1 MEVASSIAAI
11 RVAQRTDGY
20 IHTHTNLNTPMQ
32 TLLRTHAW
40 TQTNTL
46 LLALGMY
53 CIVFS
58 FSMINE
64 AEAIHKKAK
73 NKRSLS
79 LITLPATIKLPSP
92 TIVQTDESRISFVFA
107 TLITGCCFRSASW
120 QKVVQRS
127 AFLDRNVTS
136 KVPFTSLDYFKITS
150 LKSLHFIKSNT
161 FCQY

>member
-40 TQTNTL
+40 TQTNTQ

-92 TIVQTDESRISFVFA
+92 TIVQTDERFSLRSSRVVVSGLLA
-107 TLITGCCFRSASW
+107 GRKLCNGARSLTGMLL
-120 QKVVQRS
+120 QKCH
-127 AFLDRNVTS
+127 LHHWTTS
-136 KVPFTSLDYFKITS
+136 K
-150 LKSLHFIKSNT
+150 
-161 FCQY
+161 